1 MKPQHRI
8 KILAASL
15 AAGSGLLLAGCN
27 GGSNSSTGG
36 GQNLTGTPIAATAT
50 PTLFSSNSCITGKV
64 NFSGN
69 SQWYLGGSID
79 LTNSCAS
86 DQNLSGQTIS
96 LTSQDSAGKGVAI
109 GTLNNWQINSTA
121 YKLVFSAGNA
131 NQQIGTVSSDNNNPI
146 IKANQTIAFSG
157 GLNLTGA
164 TYDSAL
170 ATSSFAI
177 NGASPTPTPT
187 PTPTPSP
194 TITPTPTPTPTPGQ
208 YKIYPDGRG
217 SYVAGSQVQG
227 SDG

>member
-1 MKPQHRI
+1 MKTQHRI

-15 AAGSGLLLAGCN
+15 AAGSSFLLAGCN

-36 GQNLTGTPIAATAT
+36 GQNLTGAPIAATTT
-50 PTLFSSNSCITGKV
+50 PTLFSSNNCLTGVVKF
-64 NFSGN
+64 NGN
-69 SQWYLGGSID
+69 SQWYLSGSID

-86 DQNLSGQTIS
+86 DQSVSGQTIS
-96 LTSQDSAGKGVAI
+96 LTSQDSAGKAVAI

-121 YKLVFSAGNA
+121 YKLTFSAGNA
-131 NQQIGTVSSDNNNPI
+131 NQQIGLVTADNNNPI
-146 IKANQTIAFSG
+146 IKAKQTISFSG

-164 TYDSAL
+164 AFNSTL

-194 TITPTPTPTPTPGQ
+194 SPTITPTPTPTPSLRQPQDSTKFIQ
-208 YKIYPDGRG
+208 MDVVVI
-217 SYVAGSQVQG
+217 
-227 SDG
+227 